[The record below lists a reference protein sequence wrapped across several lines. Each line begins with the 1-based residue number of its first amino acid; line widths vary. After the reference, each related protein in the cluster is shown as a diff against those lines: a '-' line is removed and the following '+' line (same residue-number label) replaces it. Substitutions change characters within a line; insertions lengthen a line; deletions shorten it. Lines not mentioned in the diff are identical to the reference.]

1 MESTNVLYFCANSL
15 PNRNRLVNELDEHG
29 YNSIDWTGGQA
40 AFEDG
45 DLDRFAEI
53 ILGFARA
60 QEPPIDV
67 VAVFRMPDPGMG
79 LFVND
84 NWIRQGLADH
94 TITMPS
100 AAISYTAYTALPIDE
115 PWIQMRHGR
124 VTFPEVVGSEFLSVP
139 VAEVVH

>member
-15 PNRNRLVNELDEHG
+15 PNRNRLVNELEEHG
-29 YNSIDWTGGQA
+29 YNSIDCTGGQA

-45 DLDRFAEI
+45 DLGQFAEI
-53 ILGFARA
+53 ILGFARS

-67 VAVFRMPDPGMG
+67 IAVFRMPDPGIG

-84 NWIRQGLADH
+84 NWIQRGLADH
-94 TITMPS
+94 TITVPTT
-100 AAISYTAYTALPIDE
+100 AAYSALPIDD
-115 PWIQMRHGR
+115 PWNQMAHGR
-124 VTFPEVVGSEFLSVP
+124 VIFPDVAGSELLTVP